1 MSKFLKRMRW
11 VVALV
16 LLGALAITA
25 AVMAEDIPWGFSS
38 EPGTVLP
45 EEGRPIDLSSEP
57 DSLDGMLVEVAAPA
71 WEGEPSAD
79 GELTEGGGL
88 WGSDQLQPDQNGYE
102 GPVPQQE
109 EGVMQ
114 PSAMDE
120 ALPQTTWGGLTS
132 EPQADDEEAG
142 LSGTESEPNWSN
154 FYYYYAAGSV
164 LKPRDSSVNWASA
177 GSGGCIYLSSGN
189 SNVIVNLPL
198 DIPTGARIDYLRL
211 YFYDTSASQNS
222 ISWITRYDGQ
232 GGLTDITNVASTGNT
247 GYGTTLSALVEH
259 VVNSEDY
266 AYVLNWRPKVIG
278 NTMQLCGL
286 RVAYRLP

>member
-38 EPGTVLP
+38 EPDTVLP
-45 EEGRPIDLSSEP
+45 AEGEPIDLSSEP
-57 DSLDGMLVEVAAPA
+57 DSLDGMLVEVAPPA

-79 GELTEGGGL
+79 GELTEGAGL
-88 WGSDQLQPDQNGYE
+88 WTTDQLQPDQNGYE

-109 EGVMQ
+109 EAEMQ

-120 ALPQTTWGGLTS
+120 ALPQTTWGELAS
-132 EPQADDEEAG
+132 EPQPDDEAAG
-142 LSGTESEPNWSN
+142 IAGTETDPNWSG

-164 LKPRDSSVNWASA
+164 LKPRDSSVNWASD
-177 GSGGCIYLSSGN
+177 GSGGCVYLSSGN
-189 SNVIVNLPL
+189 ANVIVNLPL
-198 DIPTGARIDYLRL
+198 DLPNGVRIDYLRL
-211 YFYDTSASQNS
+211 YYYDTSAGTSYA
-222 ISWITRYDGQ
+222 WVTRYDGQ
-232 GGLTDITNVASTGNT
+232 GGMTDITNVASTGNS
-247 GYGTTLSALVEH
+247 GYGTSLSALVEH
-259 VVNSEDY
+259 VVNGEDY
-266 AYVLNWRPKVIG
+266 SYVLNWRPTVIG

>member
-38 EPGTVLP
+38 EPDTVLP

-57 DSLDGMLVEVAAPA
+57 DTLHGMLVEVAAPD

-79 GELTEGGGL
+79 GELTEGAGV
-88 WGSDQLQPDQNGYE
+88 WASDQLQPDQNGYE
-102 GPVPQQE
+102 GPIPQQE
-109 EGVMQ
+109 EGEMQ

-132 EPQADDEEAG
+132 EPQADDGAAG
-142 LSGTESEPNWSN
+142 LSGTESEPNWSD
-154 FYYYYAAGSV
+154 FHYYFAAGSV
-164 LKPRDSSVNWASA
+164 LKPRDSAVNWASD

-198 DIPTGARIDYLRL
+198 DLPDGARIDYLRL
-211 YFYDTSASQNS
+211 YYYDTSAENS
-222 ISWITRYDGQ
+222 SAWITIYDGQ
-232 GGLTDITNVASTGNT
+232 GGLDDVTSVASTGNS
-247 GYGTTLSALVEH
+247 GYGTTPSVLVEH

-266 AYVLNWRPKVIG
+266 SYVLNWRPKVIG
-278 NTMQLCGL
+278 NTMRLCGL